1 MSFLRKKVSYSART
15 RKMTAFWPL
24 LVLGLALLVG
34 ACGDATATVNPAT
47 TSAAT
52 TPPTATAP
60 IAPTTA
66 SSQAV
71 GSSTTVAIA
80 ATQFVATNT
89 IGTPPAATNTVT
101 AVPATA
107 IPVTTTP
114 ALKAIV
120 QPKVIR
126 TASDSYRKT
135 IQFTEQPVTL
145 NDGIPSLLW
154 FDAEN

>member
-1 MSFLRKKVSYSART
+1 MAAL
-15 RKMTAFWPL
+15 WPL
-24 LVLGLALLVG
+24 LVLGLALLVS
-34 ACGDATATVNPAT
+34 ACGDALVTVNPAT
-47 TSAAT
+47 TSAAI
-52 TPPTATAP
+52 TPPTATTP

-71 GSSTTVAIA
+71 GRSTTAAIA
-80 ATQFVATNT
+80 ATQAVATNT
-89 IGTPPAATNTVT
+89 IGPSPAATNTVT

-107 IPVTTTP
+107 IPFATAP

-135 IQFTEQPVTL
+135 IQFTEQPATL

>member
-1 MSFLRKKVSYSART
+1 MATL
-15 RKMTAFWPL
+15 WPL
-24 LVLGLALLVG
+24 LVLGLALLVS

-47 TSAAT
+47 TSAAI
-52 TPPTATAP
+52 TPPTAP

-71 GSSTTVAIA
+71 GSSTIAAIA
-80 ATQFVATNT
+80 ATQAVATNS

-107 IPVTTTP
+107 IPVTTAP

-126 TASDSYRKT
+126 TARDSYRKT
-135 IQFTEQPVTL
+135 IQFTEQPATL

-154 FDAEN
+154 FDAEG